1 MLEFEAKP
9 FVEAIRMLTIL
20 DTLKIDNPGEIIDDE
35 VCTTIIKHYERL
47 QECCDALGAPLTKK
61 SAIRAVRHLKKGGAT
76 AEKIQDY
83 TREARSRLIDELEA
97 AKLFALRHDV
107 GKYYASAEDIFG
119 AEVVRILSDAL
130 DNLEEAGKCLALS
143 RATASVFHLMRA
155 LEYTV
160 QQVGIKLGATVKDAD
175 GEFLTWG
182 VILANI
188 DDKIKKM
195 SDKDESEK
203 WSAIRAQLYHVNK
216 ATRTPTMHP
225 KNHYSV
231 EQATELME
239 ATRPFLRDLV
249 PMLE

>member
-107 GKYYASAEDIFG
+107 GKYRGGSVCLNRFRVFLKWISAL
-119 AEVVRILSDAL
+119 VMPPPVL
-130 DNLEEAGKCLALS
+130 
-143 RATASVFHLMRA
+143 ASVR
-155 LEYTV
+155 
-160 QQVGIKLGATVKDAD
+160 
-175 GEFLTWG
+175 
-182 VILANI
+182 
-188 DDKIKKM
+188 
-195 SDKDESEK
+195 
-203 WSAIRAQLYHVNK
+203 
-216 ATRTPTMHP
+216 
-225 KNHYSV
+225 
-231 EQATELME
+231 
-239 ATRPFLRDLV
+239 
-249 PMLE
+249 